1 MTINYI
7 QATRT
12 GGYGKLVSTDPN
24 PNSREFF
31 REIIKVLNLKLNLGL
46 DLRSFQG
53 ADLEQHPRGFQLHQ
67 FGIELHLRRT
77 WGTHEFQGVL
87 LLANNVPQTRMF
99 GHRYSNTQRQY
110 TYNATS
116 RTFMFKNLIP
126 AILELIERSRTVYE
140 QRTVRERAQQEEY
153 ERQRT
158 ENEACR
164 ALARESGLSEQDG
177 DGLNYYRDRDRY
189 RIVVYLNK
197 YQIHKVLK
205 TIGVVKSL
213 VPANAGG

>member
-1 MTINYI
+1 
-7 QATRT
+7 
-12 GGYGKLVSTDPN
+12 
-24 PNSREFF
+24 
-31 REIIKVLNLKLNLGL
+31 
-46 DLRSFQG
+46 
-53 ADLEQHPRGFQLHQ
+53 
-67 FGIELHLRRT
+67 
-77 WGTHEFQGVL
+77 
-87 LLANNVPQTRMF
+87 
-99 GHRYSNTQRQY
+99 
-110 TYNATS
+110 
-116 RTFMFKNLIP
+116 MFKNLIP